1 MTKFNEIYETVYKK
15 SFEIMENKRKDA
27 QNRIILV
34 FVLAISI
41 GIIISIISKSI
52 IPTLLGIIVAVLYS
66 AISRKNRD
74 YKTAYKELVIKNLIK
89 EYDSNLEFRAH
100 SEISS
105 TIYSMGE
112 FERFDRYYSEDYIG
126 GLLND
131 GRTIVMAEVHT
142 EDETTDDEGNTSYTT
157 LFHGLFARVELN
169 KIIPTTTKIRK
180 NKLKL
185 IDSKARLEMDS
196 GEFEKIFDVYSEGK
210 ITTMQLLTLD
220 IMQMM
225 VEFKEKNKVVPEM
238 TIKDNNLY
246 IRFATGSIFEGDLLK
261 SSLDYNTLK
270 EYYDIIDFIVKI
282 TDELLKNVEDAGI

>member
-15 SFEIMENKRKDA
+15 SFLAIENKRKEA
-27 QNRIILV
+27 QNKIVITFALV
-34 FVLAISI
+34 TAI
-41 GIIISIISKSI
+41 GIIISIIYKSI
-52 IPTLLGIIVAVLYS
+52 IPTLLGIAASVLYIG
-66 AISRKNRD
+66 ISRKRQD
-74 YKTAYKELVIKNLIK
+74 YKIAYKELVIKNLIK
-89 EYDSNLEFRAH
+89 EYNPKLEFKANRGIDH
-100 SEISS
+100 S
-105 TIYSMGE
+105 IYSMGE
-112 FERFDRYYSEDYIG
+112 FERFDRYHSEDYIG

-131 GRTIVMAEVHT
+131 GRTIAMGEVHT
-142 EDETTDDEGNTSYTT
+142 EDESTDDEGNTSYTT
-157 LFHGLFARVELN
+157 LFHGLFARIELN
-169 KIIPTTTKIRK
+169 KTIPTTTKIRK

-225 VEFKEKNKVVPEM
+225 IDFKQKNKVVPEM

-282 TDELLKNVEDAGI
+282 TEELLKNVEDAGI